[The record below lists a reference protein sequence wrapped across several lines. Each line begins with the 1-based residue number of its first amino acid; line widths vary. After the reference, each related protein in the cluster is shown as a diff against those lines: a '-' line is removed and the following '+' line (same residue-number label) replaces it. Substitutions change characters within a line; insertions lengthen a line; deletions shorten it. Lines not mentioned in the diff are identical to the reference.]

1 MRNLIALSID
11 LDSGYVAMASVR
23 AIASFT
29 LTASHTNTQDA
40 VLKGTDGKEIPVPP
54 GTQYRFERVD
64 LSEIQIK
71 SKAGER
77 VFVVGHSL

>member
-1 MRNLIALSID
+1 VRNLIALKVD
-11 LDSGYVAMASVR
+11 LDSNYAPLSATR

-40 VLKGTDGKEIPVPP
+40 VLKGTDGKEVPIPP
-54 GTQYRFERVD
+54 GAQYRFERVD

-71 SKAGER
+71 SKAGESML
-77 VFVVGHSL
+77 VLGHSL